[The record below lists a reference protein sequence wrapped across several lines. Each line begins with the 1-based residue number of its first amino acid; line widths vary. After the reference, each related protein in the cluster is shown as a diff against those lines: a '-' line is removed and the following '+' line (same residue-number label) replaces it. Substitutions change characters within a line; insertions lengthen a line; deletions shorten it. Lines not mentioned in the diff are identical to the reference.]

1 MEPEKFGRY
10 VIKGELGRGGM
21 ATVFHAYDP
30 RFERDVA
37 IKVLPHAFLHDPQFR
52 VRFDR
57 EAKTV
62 ALLEHPAI
70 VPVYDFGEESEQP
83 YIVMRYMSG
92 GSLKERIEKGS
103 LSTSEA
109 AKIISRLA
117 PALDVAHAKGIIHRD
132 LKPGNI
138 LFDQYGNAF
147 LSDFGIARLAQSSSV
162 ATLTQGAILG
172 TPAYM
177 SPEQIHGDKEIDG
190 RSDIYALGVIL
201 YEMLTG
207 SQPYRS
213 DTPGKIMM
221 MHVMEEV
228 PHIRSIITD
237 ISPKV
242 DEIIGKAMAKDP
254 DVRYRT
260 AAEMS
265 AALDG
270 TMELHVETAQVS
282 QAPADFNTIV
292 HQAPPVGTVVPS
304 EATVISPPQPSPPPV
319 DHDST
324 ARPRTGLL
332 AVGIIIFLL
341 LVGGAGGGYLIFG
354 RGSGEKNPTA
364 TIEAVSIASYPTDT
378 IPPVISTNT
387 PTQTTAPTETPT
399 ATIEA
404 TKAPSTTPTVEEII
418 LPTNT
423 SEPTAT
429 EPPKLP
435 VVGGADQI
443 AFLNENDIWIA
454 NVDGTNLVQITKD
467 KTEKT
472 NLNWTPDGQALTFIS
487 GKCVKIAAISTGEVD
502 TLGCFDNSQYVESFE
517 ISPSGERIAVT
528 VDRELYIIPNDLS
541 SLEKLVSGRQ
551 MTTFTVCPEV
561 MPWINKAYKT
571 ARWYLDDSTLA
582 VTFIAPV
589 SGRSY
594 DMVRVIDVSDCYDSP
609 PGLDEFPANRF
620 TMSGYTDN
628 PIIFDFSWNGILFAL
643 NSFKRNGGFGDLY
656 VYNSELHKL
665 QTTSQDADYINPID
679 GVCCYRDP
687 VWSPD
692 GRFLMFAF
700 QDIRSGASGEIDIY
714 YIPFGDIVVGA
725 KFEPLAFPENLLV
738 NAKEKP
744 QMALRPAR

>member
-1 MEPEKFGRY
+1 MEPEQFGRY

-92 GSLKERIEKGS
+92 GSLKERIEQGAV
-103 LSTSEA
+103 STSEA

-138 LFDQYGNAF
+138 LFDQYGNAC

-207 SQPYRS
+207 SQPYRA

-228 PHIRSIITD
+228 PHIRSKIAD

-254 DVRYRT
+254 ADRYLT

-270 TMELHVETAQVS
+270 TMEQNVESIRVA
-282 QAPADFNTIV
+282 QAPSDFRTVV
-292 HQAPPVGTVVPS
+292 HQTPPILTPAPS
-304 EATVISPPQPSPPPV
+304 EATVISPPQPAPPPV
-319 DHDST
+319 VHDSA
-324 ARPRTGLL
+324 ARPRTSLW
-332 AVGIIIFLL
+332 AVGIIIVLL
-341 LVGGAGGGYLIFG
+341 LIGGAGGGYLILG

-364 TIEAVSIASYPTDT
+364 TVETVSIASNPTAT
-378 IPPVISTNT
+378 IQPVVVTDE
-387 PTQTTAPTETPT
+387 PTQTTAPTKTSAPT
-399 ATIEA
+399 KEA
-404 TKAPSTTPTVEEII
+404 TKAPSATPTIEQVIP
-418 LPTNT
+418 PTST

-429 EPPKLP
+429 ELPKLP

-454 NVDGTNLVQITKD
+454 NVDGTNLVQLTKD

-487 GKCVKIAAISTGEVD
+487 GKCVKTAALSTGEVD

-517 ISPSGERIAVT
+517 ISPS
-528 VDRELYIIPNDLS
+528 
-541 SLEKLVSGRQ
+541 
-551 MTTFTVCPEV
+551 
-561 MPWINKAYKT
+561 
-571 ARWYLDDSTLA
+571 
-582 VTFIAPV
+582 
-589 SGRSY
+589 
-594 DMVRVIDVSDCYDSP
+594 
-609 PGLDEFPANRF
+609 
-620 TMSGYTDN
+620 
-628 PIIFDFSWNGILFAL
+628 
-643 NSFKRNGGFGDLY
+643 
-656 VYNSELHKL
+656 
-665 QTTSQDADYINPID
+665 
-679 GVCCYRDP
+679 
-687 VWSPD
+687 
-692 GRFLMFAF
+692 
-700 QDIRSGASGEIDIY
+700 
-714 YIPFGDIVVGA
+714 
-725 KFEPLAFPENLLV
+725 
-738 NAKEKP
+738 
-744 QMALRPAR
+744 